1 MSKLADPVPIRVWCS
16 QRWGVG
22 LGVDERER
30 EREKAGRNW
39 VSGVRLMGVAV
50 LAMVMVMVVATPLL
64 IRRRLPLA

>member
-30 EREKAGRNW
+30 ERRQAETG
-39 VSGVRLMGVAV
+39 
-50 LAMVMVMVVATPLL
+50 
-64 IRRRLPLA
+64 